1 MGSSLEGLSQAD
13 ADARLTAETD
23 TRSRPRVVALLLE
36 LVESLFEPL
45 QLLLI
50 VVGVLS
56 AVFGQLGDAIAIF
69 VIIALVASVEAVTEA
84 RAKSALRALRSL
96 SAPTARARRRGTVRT
111 IAAERVVVGDVLE
124 IEAGDVIAADCRVV
138 SAAGLAIDESA
149 LTGEPV
155 SAAKGPAAVAI
166 DAPLAER
173 SSMLYAGTAAR
184 AGSGVGLVV
193 GVGAQSEIG
202 RLGQLVADANEPATP
217 LQRAMSE
224 LARAALVLALAASV
238 LVPLI
243 GVLRGRPVRQMLL
256 DGLTLAFATIPEEL
270 PILVTVLV
278 AVGGLRLAKR
288 GVLLRKLRSAEA
300 IGAITVLLTD
310 KTGTLTENQLRLER
324 VESDVNLRVLDTAV
338 AALGGATAQD
348 PLDRALADA
357 PHGPLPPGPARR
369 FPFDPQR
376 KRESA
381 VWSGPDSRFV
391 AVKGAPE
398 AVLAACAITEAEREP
413 LLQRVAE
420 LARDGLRV
428 IAVAARHTDQPP
440 RDAQDAEREL
450 SFVGLAAFVD
460 PLRPGVHE
468 AVRILAGAGVR
479 TIMVTGDHPL
489 TAQAIADQA
498 GLHAGRALL
507 GGDRLQQLDDQ
518 ALAKL
523 LAGDAVIA
531 RATPADKLRLVRV
544 LQKSGESV
552 AVTGDGVNDAPALA
566 GADVGIAMGARG
578 TDLARQAADLI
589 LTDDAYPTIAHAVA
603 GGRGLGAQLRR
614 AVAFYLGAKVALV
627 TVVAIPLALGLPA
640 PFHPVHIVL
649 LELFMDLG
657 ASVAFVSEPTP
668 SDAMTRE
675 PRNPAARFLD
685 SPELTAI
692 VATAFALTLAVLP
705 AFLLVRSS
713 AGIKTATA
721 AALTAWLVAHAAIA
735 WTLRVDPRQGWAQNV
750 AFPTWALVA
759 AVTGLIF
766 GLTPATHLLG
776 IEPLDPGAFAI
787 TAVTA
792 TLGAAVAVFARK
804 ALALP
809 KRL

>member
-1 MGSSLEGLSQAD
+1 VGSSPEGLTD
-13 ADARLTAETD
+13 ADAAGRRVIDRGE
-23 TRSRPRVVALLLE
+23 RSRPRLLALLLE
-36 LVESLFEPL
+36 LTESLFEPL
-45 QLLLI
+45 QLLLV

-56 AVFGQLGDAIAIF
+56 AIFGQLRDAIAIF
-69 VIIALVASVEAVTEA
+69 VIIALVASVEAITEA

-96 SAPTARARRRGTVRT
+96 SAPTARARRGGTTRT
-111 IAAERVVVGDVLE
+111 VAANEVVVGDVLE
-124 IEAGDVIAADCRVV
+124 IETGDVIAADCRVMD
-138 SAAGLAIDESA
+138 ATGLAVDESA

-155 SAAKGPAAVAI
+155 SAAKGPAAVAA

-173 SSMLYAGTAAR
+173 SSMLYAGTAAL

-193 GVGAQSEIG
+193 ATGAQSEMG
-202 RLGQLVADANEPATP
+202 GLGQLVAEAKEPPTP
-217 LQRAMSE
+217 LQRAMGE
-224 LARAALVLALAASV
+224 LARAALVLAIAASV

-243 GVLRGRPVRQMLL
+243 GVLRGRSVRQMLL

-300 IGAITVLLTD
+300 VGAITVLLTD
-310 KTGTLTENQLRLER
+310 KTGTLTENRLRLEH
-324 VESDVNLRVLDTAV
+324 VEGESTLRVLDIAV
-338 AALGGATAQD
+338 AALGGPTAQD

-381 VWSGPDSRFV
+381 VWSGPESRFV

-398 AVLAACAITEAEREP
+398 AVLADCAMTVAERDQ
-413 LLQRVAE
+413 LLERVAE
-420 LARDGLRV
+420 LARGGLRV

-450 SFVGLAAFVD
+450 SFVGLAAFAD

-468 AVRILAGAGVR
+468 AVQTLAGAGVR

-489 TAQAIADQA
+489 TAQAIALQA
-498 GLHAGRALL
+498 GLHAEAPLL
-507 GGDRLQQLDDQ
+507 GGAALEELDDRD
-518 ALAKL
+518 LAEL

-544 LQKSGESV
+544 LQRGRESV

-578 TDLARQAADLI
+578 TDLAREAADLI
-589 LTDDAYPTIAHAVA
+589 LTDDAYPTIVHAVA

-614 AVAFYLGAKVALV
+614 AVAFYLGAKIALV
-627 TVVAIPLALGLPA
+627 AVVAVPLALGLPA

-668 SDAMTRE
+668 SDAMSRA

-685 SPELTAI
+685 TSELAAIASTALALTA
-692 VATAFALTLAVLP
+692 AVLP
-705 AFLLVRSS
+705 AFLLVRSTAS
-713 AGIKTATA
+713 TATATA
-721 AALTAWLVAHAAIA
+721 AALTAWLIAHAAIA
-735 WTLRVDPRQGWAQNV
+735 WTLRVSPRLPWPRNLAFPGWALI
-750 AFPTWALVA
+750 AL
-759 AVTGLIF
+759 VTGLVF
-766 GLTPATHLLG
+766 GLTPAAHLLG
-776 IEPLDPGAFAI
+776 IASLDLGTFAI
-787 TAVTA
+787 TGSMTI
-792 TLGAAVAVFARK
+792 LGGAVALLARK
-804 ALALP
+804 TLSLP